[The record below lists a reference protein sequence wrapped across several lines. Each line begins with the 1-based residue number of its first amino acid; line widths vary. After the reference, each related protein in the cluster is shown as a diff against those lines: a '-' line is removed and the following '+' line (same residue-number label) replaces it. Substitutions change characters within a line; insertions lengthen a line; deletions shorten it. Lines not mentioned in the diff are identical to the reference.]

1 MALHQSQFKSLREL
15 AKSQNKIIK
24 RSERLEV
31 GSGSHGLGSLRVYF
45 MPSGAIRLYYGY
57 KDASGKQDDFPI
69 GIFADSRSQVEPGV
83 TFTLAMAR
91 QRALELSTKQF
102 EAVRSGMS
110 SFRELSDMIAP
121 KFKNE
126 THDTSL
132 KALLELYALIKEEE
146 GRVEYAKAIRSACN
160 RYIYNQSLSKK
171 AAARVKKAELAN
183 IFREII
189 ASGKKRTYQKL
200 RSYVLAAYNLAIDAG
215 EDEMCDSRLVP
226 FGVVDIPITKARKA
240 GALTVGRRTRFLSEM
255 EIKQVWQEL
264 VFLDNPVTRFM
275 QIKLLTGQRTIQLL
289 RARRED
295 IDFENKLMVLYDP
308 KGRRQEPRRHVVA
321 LNEDVWNLVLKFLRV
336 PDSGRGLL
344 FRFDDGREIRQDVAS
359 NHAKK
364 LSTKLLQRGVIA
376 NKFTLGDFRRTWE
389 THMARLNVSKEI
401 RGQIASHGISG
412 VQDNHYDMF
421 DYMEQKIEAC
431 NLWCNEIRRICN
443 NY

>member
-1 MALHQSQFKSLREL
+1 MTLHQTQFKKLKEL

-69 GIFADSRSQVEPGV
+69 GIFADSRSRVEPGV

-102 EAVRSGMS
+102 EAVRSGIT
-110 SFRELSDMIAP
+110 SFRELPDMMTP
-121 KFKNE
+121 KVKHE
-126 THDTSL
+126 MQDTSL

-146 GRVEYAKAIRSACN
+146 GRVDYAKAIRSACK
-160 RYIYNQSLSKK
+160 RYLWCQGVAKK
-171 AAARVKKAELAN
+171 AASRVTKVELAS

-189 ASGKKRTYQKL
+189 ESGKKRTYQKL
-200 RSYVLAAYNLAIDAG
+200 RSYLLAAYNLAIDAS

-226 FGVVDIPITKARKA
+226 FGVTDIPIAKARKA
-240 GALTVGRRTRFLSEM
+240 GALTVGRRTRYLTESEL
-255 EIKQVWQEL
+255 KAVWREL
-264 VFLDNPVTRFM
+264 IALDNPVTRFM

-289 RARRED
+289 RVRRED
-295 IDFENKLMVLYDP
+295 IDFENRLMVLYDP

-321 LNEDVWNLVLKFLRV
+321 LNEDVWSLVLKFLRV
-336 PDSGRGLL
+336 PDSGKGKL
-344 FRFDDGREIRQDVAS
+344 FCFDDGREIKQDVAS
-359 NHAKK
+359 NHAKR
-364 LSTKLLQRGVIA
+364 LSVKLLEAEVIKT
-376 NKFTLGDFRRTWE
+376 KFTLGDFRRTWE

-421 DYMEQKIEAC
+421 DYLEQKLEVC
-431 NLWCNEIRRICN
+431 NLWCNEIRRISN
-443 NY
+443 VN